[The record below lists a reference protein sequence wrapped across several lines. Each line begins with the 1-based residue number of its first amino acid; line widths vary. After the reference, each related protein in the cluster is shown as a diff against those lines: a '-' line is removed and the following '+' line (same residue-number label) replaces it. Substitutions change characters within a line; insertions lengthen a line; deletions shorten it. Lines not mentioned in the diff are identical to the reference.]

1 MRRWRGLLRKSTHN
15 IERAGRGRFIPD
27 ALWAMLLMV
36 SLIIPVG
43 GAVGE
48 TVYRLA
54 NNHTVAPL
62 ERFRECEH
70 CPEMIVMPPGS
81 FMMGAVPGESRNP
94 FDAYGP
100 MEGSNRKFPWRVR
113 GPDEINIIPN
123 EHPRHPVK
131 MDIPYAIARNETTR
145 AEWMAC
151 VEDGGC
157 TYVPDHWVLQPS
169 GEHAPLGPNHPVI
182 NVSYLDVQE
191 YVAWLNAQV
200 GAKVYRLPTEAEW
213 EYAARA
219 GTQTR
224 FAQGDDLTADQANFS
239 RRGTEQ
245 LRRGLLMPN
254 LIDRYKP
261 VPVDELDAANGW
273 GVRHM
278 SGNVKELTLSC
289 WTDQHLGLATDSA
302 YLATSRSQDSCKW
315 GRRVSKGG
323 GYHNGMDHLRT
334 ARRMRPLE
342 TRRENSLG
350 FRIVRELAA
359 GPAM

>member
-1 MRRWRGLLRKSTHN
+1 M
-15 IERAGRGRFIPD
+15 
-27 ALWAMLLMV
+27 
-36 SLIIPVG
+36 
-43 GAVGE
+43 
-48 TVYRLA
+48 
-54 NNHTVAPL
+54 APL

-70 CPEMIVMPPGS
+70 CPEMIVMPTGS
-81 FMMGAVPGESRNP
+81 FMMGAIRGESRNP

-113 GPDEINIIPN
+113 GPDEINIMPS

-151 VEDGGC
+151 VDDGGC

-169 GEHAPLGPNHPVI
+169 GAHAQLGPNHPVI
-182 NVSYLDVQE
+182 NVSYLDIQE
-191 YVAWLNAQV
+191 YVDWLNAQV
-200 GAKVYRLPTEAEW
+200 GADVYRLPTEAEW

-239 RRGTEQ
+239 RAGTEN
-245 LRRGLLMPN
+245 LRLGMAMPN
-254 LIDRYKP
+254 LIDRDKP
-261 VPVDELDAANGW
+261 VPVEELDAANAW

-302 YLATSRSQDSCKW
+302 YLAISRLQGSCKW
-315 GRRVSKGG
+315 DRLVMKGG
-323 GYHNGMDHLRT
+323 GFHTAMDSLRP

-342 TRRENSLG
+342 TRRVNDLG
-350 FRIVRELAA
+350 YRAIRELVQTQSN
-359 GPAM
+359 